1 MPGRLILLAA
11 YLLFLTH
18 SSVGA
23 QSPAP
28 PAPAPQTNPAA
39 APCTE
44 NCPPVTAK
52 PAAVPEATLKPP
64 AKPHRVITNEDI
76 DARPRDYS
84 IEGSREIIQQ
94 LSECDRAC
102 FDQVAQRAG
111 VNGYSSPRWKLALL
125 EAIDA
130 VKADSAWRGYLGEI
144 LGVQD
149 QTCELQARKTADLQR
164 FSDPRTVTPNELAID
179 REYEPKFRE
188 IRGRLNTALDRAN
201 AYINKNAPSPFQAQF
216 MHLQVE
222 KLVNAN
228 CTITVPALP
237 EDTDD
242 PADPQ
247 PFSR

>member
-1 MPGRLILLAA
+1 M
-11 YLLFLTH
+11 
-18 SSVGA
+18 
-23 QSPAP
+23 
-28 PAPAPQTNPAA
+28 
-39 APCTE
+39 
-44 NCPPVTAK
+44 
-52 PAAVPEATLKPP
+52 
-64 AKPHRVITNEDI
+64 
-76 DARPRDYS
+76 
-84 IEGSREIIQQ
+84 EGGREILQE
-94 LSECDRAC
+94 LSECDRTC

-111 VNGYSSPRWKLALL
+111 VNGYTNARWKLALL

-130 VKADSAWRGYLGEI
+130 VKADSAWRGHLGEI

-201 AYINKNAPSPFQAQF
+201 TYINKNAPSPLQAQF
-216 MHLQVE
+216 MHYQVE

-228 CTITVPALP
+228 CTITVPAPP

-242 PADPQ
+242 PVDP
-247 PFSR
+247 PLLH